1 MTSGRNGGAQPS
13 ASNGNTTVTVR
24 VAVAMRPND
33 TDKPETVLVVED
45 DVITR
50 LVLAD
55 YLRQCGYRVFEAAGG
70 EEALSVL
77 AHPDWPVDVVLTH
90 AGSEGSS
97 DGFSLARHIRA
108 RYPAVEV
115 ILAGTPSGA
124 AEAAGD
130 LCERGPE
137 LARPY
142 DPKLAVEKIRALRRG
157 NGERRGEP
165 AYLSFG

>member
-1 MTSGRNGGAQPS
+1 
-13 ASNGNTTVTVR
+13 
-24 VAVAMRPND
+24 MRPND

-55 YLRQCGYRVFEAAGG
+55 YLRQCGYRVFEAASG
-70 EEALSVL
+70 EEALAVL
-77 AHPDWPVDVVLTH
+77 DHPDWPVDVVLTH
-90 AGSEGSS
+90 AGSDGPSE
-97 DGFSLARHIRA
+97 GFSLVRHVRA
-108 RYPAVEV
+108 RYPGVEV

-130 LCERGPE
+130 LCERGPD

-142 DPKLAVEKIRALRRG
+142 DPKLAVEKIRMLRRG
-157 NGERRGEP
+157 QKERRGEP
-165 AYLSFG
+165 AYLSFS